1 MEHTKPCPEESGA
14 TREDPR
20 PGWDEYF
27 MRIAEVV
34 ALRGNCIKRK
44 VAAIVVK
51 DRRVISTGYNG
62 TPRGVRNCHEGGCPR
77 CDDERVPSGTRLD
90 ECLCCHAE
98 ENAITQAAYHG
109 TSLKGAALYSTMSP
123 CLTCAKMII
132 NSGIEEVVYNQRYPL
147 GETSL
152 NLLGEAGVTV
162 RQFEVGGDG

>member
-1 MEHTKPCPEESGA
+1 MDQTNPSPEKRGA
-14 TREDPR
+14 APVAPR

-44 VAAIVVK
+44 VAALVVK
-51 DRRVISTGYNG
+51 DRRIVSTGYNG

-77 CDDERVPSGTRLD
+77 CNDEGVESGTRLD

-109 TSLKGAALYSTMSP
+109 TSLKGATLYSTMSP
-123 CLTCAKMII
+123 CLMCAKMII
-132 NSGIEEVVYNQRYPL
+132 NSGIEEVVYDQRYPL

-152 NLLGEAGVTV
+152 NLLAEAGVTV
-162 RQFEVGGDG
+162 RQFEGGGKD